1 MSKKKATQKSESQ
14 ETVESIQP
22 AFVDE
27 LLKNGTAIL
36 TALSREELAEIV
48 NDIPADCKY
57 AVGAVGHNPATG
69 VFSLRVDLC

>member
-1 MSKKKATQKSESQ
+1 MSKKKAIQNH

-27 LLKNGTAIL
+27 LMKNGTVII
-36 TALSREELAEIV
+36 TALSREELPEMV
-48 NDIPADCKY
+48 NEIPADCKY

>member
-1 MSKKKATQKSESQ
+1 MNKTKEATQQPK
-14 ETVESIQP
+14 TVESSQP

-27 LLKNGTAIL
+27 LLKNGTVII
-36 TALSREELAEIV
+36 TALSREELPEIV
-48 NDIPADCKY
+48 NEIPADCKY